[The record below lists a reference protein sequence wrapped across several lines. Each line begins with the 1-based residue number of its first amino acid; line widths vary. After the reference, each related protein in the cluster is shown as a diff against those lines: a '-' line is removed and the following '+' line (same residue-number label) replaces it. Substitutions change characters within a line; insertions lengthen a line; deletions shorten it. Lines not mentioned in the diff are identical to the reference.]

1 MKRSKLLAFPLALT
15 LTHSTPLLAHD
26 LMKHDSQN
34 KEGIKLS
41 QAVPE
46 KERKHAK
53 KMKFEGPQKTKGIKN
68 VRLMGTV
75 ALAGQFDDLE
85 NRMLRA
91 REIDIEPGGVVAV
104 HQHDQRPGV
113 AYMVSGELI
122 EHRAGEKPSVK
133 KAGDAAFE
141 WDGVIHWWENKSDKV
156 ARIIVVDLVPKDI
169 K

>member
-1 MKRSKLLAFPLALT
+1 MKRSKLLALPLALAI
-15 LTHSTPLLAHD
+15 THSTPLIAHE
-26 LMKHDSQN
+26 LKS

-46 KERKHAK
+46 KEKKHAK
-53 KMKFEGPQKTKGIKN
+53 KMNFEGPQKTTGIKN

-91 REIDIEPGGVVAV
+91 REIDIEPGGKVAV
-104 HQHDQRPGV
+104 HQHNKRPGV

-122 EHRAGEKPSVK
+122 EHRKGKKPVVK
-133 KAGDAAFE
+133 KAGDTAFE
-141 WDGVIHWWENKSDKV
+141 WDGVVHWWENKSDKV